1 MKLLDILKEVISTP
15 AMKALVYKLEEE
27 GWRRVGQGDWGIV
40 LEKGEQVKKV
50 TTDPDEIKHAEKLKG
65 HSSPYIIPI
74 LGLERISDRLAIIDM
89 PNAMEIGNDE
99 KDLIA
104 QAGTAAEDY
113 IVYDEEDALQSIP
126 ESLRDFVVGLKQAF
140 IDAGIETDEIDWS
153 PYNIMKYKGNYVL
166 VDV

>member
-15 AMKALVYKLEEE
+15 AMKAEIYKLEDQ

-40 LEKGEQVKKV
+40 LEKGEDVKKV
-50 TTDPDEIKHAEKLKG
+50 TTDPLEIEHAEKLLG
-65 HSSPYIIPI
+65 HSSPHIIPI
-74 LGLERISDRLAIIDM
+74 LGLQKISDRLAILDM

-99 KDLIA
+99 KDLIQ
-104 QAGTAAEDY
+104 QATPAAEAY
-113 IVYDEEDALQSIP
+113 IIDGEEDALNNIP
-126 ESLRDFVVGLKQAF
+126 DSLKSFVVGVRQAF

-153 PYNIMKYKGNYVL
+153 PYNVMKYKGNYVL

>member
-50 TTDPDEIKHAEKLKG
+50 TTDPLEIEHAEKLLG
-65 HSSPYIIPI
+65 NSLPSIIPI
-74 LGLERISDRLAIIDM
+74 LGLEKISDKLAILDM

-99 KDLIA
+99 KDLIK
-104 QAGTAAEDY
+104 QATPAAEAY
-113 IVYDEEDALQSIP
+113 IIDGEEDALNDLP
-126 ESLRDFVVGLKQAF
+126 DSLKDFTVGIRQAF
-140 IDAGIETDEIDWS
+140 LKAGIETDEIDWS
-153 PYNIMKYKGNYVL
+153 PYNVMKYKGKYVL

>member
-27 GWRRVGQGDWGIV
+27 GWRRVGSGDWGIV

-50 TTDPDEIKHAEKLKG
+50 TTDPQEIEHAEKLLG
-65 HSSPYIIPI
+65 HTYPYIIPI
-74 LGLERISDRLAIIDM
+74 LGLQRISDRLAILDM

-113 IVYDEEDALQSIP
+113 IVYDEKDALKAIP
-126 ESLRDFVVGLKQAF
+126 ESLRDFVIGLKKAF

-153 PYNIMKYKGNYVL
+153 PYNVMKYKGNYVL

>member
-1 MKLLDILKEVISTP
+1 MATP
-15 AMKALVYKLEEE
+15 AFKAEVYKLEKQ
-27 GWRRVGQGDWGIV
+27 GYRRVGQGDWGMV
-40 LEKGEQVKKV
+40 LEKGEQVKKI

-74 LGLERISDRLAIIDM
+74 LGIEKLSDKLAILDM

-99 KDLIA
+99 KEMIG

-113 IVYDEEDALQSIP
+113 IVYNEEEALNNIP
-126 ESLRDFVVGLKQAF
+126 DPLKDFVVGVKQAF
-140 IDAGIETDEIDWS
+140 LKAGIETDEIDWS

>member
-1 MKLLDILKEVISTP
+1 MKLLGILKEVISTP
-15 AMKALVYKLEEE
+15 AMKALIYKLEDA

-40 LEKGEQVKKV
+40 LEKGEQVKKI
-50 TTDPDEIKHAEKLKG
+50 TTDPLEIEHAEKLLG
-65 HSSPYIIPI
+65 HISPYIIPI
-74 LGLERISDRLAIIDM
+74 LGLQRISDRLAILDM

-99 KDLIA
+99 KNLIA

-113 IVYDEEDALQSIP
+113 IVYDEEDALESVP
-126 ESLRDFVVGLKQAF
+126 ESLRDFVAGLKKAF
-140 IDAGIETDEIDWS
+140 TDAGIETDEIDWS

>member
-27 GWRRVGQGDWGIV
+27 GWRRIGQGDWGIV

-50 TTDPDEIKHAEKLKG
+50 TTDPLEIEHAEKLLG
-65 HSSPYIIPI
+65 NSLPSIIPI
-74 LGLERISDRLAIIDM
+74 LGLEKISDKLAILDM

-99 KDLIA
+99 KDLIQ
-104 QAGTAAEDY
+104 QATPSAEAY
-113 IVYDEEDALQSIP
+113 IIDGEEEALNNLP
-126 ESLRDFVVGLKQAF
+126 ESLKDFVIGLRQAF
-140 IDAGIETDEIDWS
+140 LKVGIETDEIDWS

>member
-1 MKLLDILKEVISTP
+1 MATP
-15 AMKALVYKLEEE
+15 AFKAEVYKLEKQ
-27 GWRRVGQGDWGIV
+27 GYRRVGQGDWGMV
-40 LEKGEQVKKV
+40 LEKGEQVKKI

-65 HSSPYIIPI
+65 HSSPYINPI
-74 LGLERISDRLAIIDM
+74 LGIEKLSDKLAILDM

-99 KDLIA
+99 KEMIG

-113 IVYDEEDALQSIP
+113 IVYNEEEALNDIP
-126 ESLRDFVVGLKQAF
+126 DPLKDFVVGLKQSF
-140 IDAGIETDEIDWS
+140 IKAGIETDEIDWS

>member
-1 MKLLDILKEVISTP
+1 MQLLEILKEVISTP

-27 GWRRVGQGDWGIV
+27 GWRRVGSGDWGIV
-40 LEKGEQVKKV
+40 LEKGEKVKKV
-50 TTDPDEIKHAEKLKG
+50 TTDPLEIEHAEKLLG
-65 HSSPYIIPI
+65 HTSPYIIPI
-74 LGLERISDRLAIIDM
+74 LGLERFSDRLAILDM

-99 KDLIA
+99 KDLIS

-113 IVYDEEDALQSIP
+113 IVYDEEDTLNNIP
-126 ESLRDFVVGLKQAF
+126 GKLRDFVVGLKQAF

>member
-50 TTDPDEIKHAEKLKG
+50 TTDPLEIEHAEKLLG
-65 HSSPYIIPI
+65 NSLPSIIPI
-74 LGLERISDRLAIIDM
+74 LGLEKISDKLAILDM

-99 KDLIA
+99 KDLIQ
-104 QAGTAAEDY
+104 QAKPAAEAY
-113 IVYDEEDALQSIP
+113 IVNGEEEALNNLP
-126 ESLRDFVVGLKQAF
+126 ESLKDFVIGIREAFLKV
-140 IDAGIETDEIDWS
+140 GIETDEIDWS
-153 PYNIMKYKGNYVL
+153 PYNVMKYKGNYVL

>member
-1 MKLLDILKEVISTP
+1 MKLLDILKELMATP
-15 AMKALVYKLEEE
+15 AFKAEVYKLEKE
-27 GWRRVGQGDWGIV
+27 GYRRVGQGDWGMV
-40 LEKGEQVKKV
+40 LEKGEQVKKI

-74 LGLERISDRLAIIDM
+74 LGIEKLSDKLAILDM

-99 KDLIA
+99 KEMIG

-113 IVYDEEDALQSIP
+113 IVYNEEEALNNIP
-126 ESLRDFVVGLKQAF
+126 DPLKDFVVGVKQAF
-140 IDAGIETDEIDWS
+140 LKAGIETDEIDWS

>member
-50 TTDPDEIKHAEKLKG
+50 TTDPLDIEHAEKLLG
-65 HSSPYIIPI
+65 NSLPSIIPI
-74 LGLERISDRLAIIDM
+74 LGLEKISDKLAILDM

-99 KDLIA
+99 KDLIQ
-104 QAGTAAEDY
+104 QAKPAAEAY
-113 IVYDEEDALQSIP
+113 IIDGEEEALNNLP
-126 ESLRDFVVGLKQAF
+126 ESLKDFVIGIREAFLKV
-140 IDAGIETDEIDWS
+140 GIETDEIDWS
-153 PYNIMKYKGNYVL
+153 PYNVMKYKGNYVL

>member
-50 TTDPDEIKHAEKLKG
+50 TTDPLEIEHVEKLLG
-65 HSSPYIIPI
+65 NSLPSIIPI
-74 LGLERISDRLAIIDM
+74 LGLEKISDKLAILDM

-99 KDLIA
+99 KDLIQ
-104 QAGTAAEDY
+104 QAKPAAEAY
-113 IVYDEEDALQSIP
+113 IIDGEEEALNNLP
-126 ESLRDFVVGLKQAF
+126 ESLKDFVIGIREAFLKV
-140 IDAGIETDEIDWS
+140 GIETDEIDWS
-153 PYNIMKYKGNYVL
+153 PYNVMKYKGNYVL

>member
-1 MKLLDILKEVISTP
+1 MQLTKILKEVFSTP
-15 AMKALVYKLEEE
+15 ALKAQIYKLEKE
-27 GWRRVGQGDWGIV
+27 GWRRIGSGDWGIV
-40 LEKGEQVKKV
+40 LEKGEKVKKV

-74 LGLERISDRLAIIDM
+74 LGLEKISDKLAILDM

-113 IVYDEEDALQSIP
+113 IVYNEEDALKSVP
-126 ESLRDFVVGLKQAF
+126 ESLRDFVVGLKKAF
-140 IDAGIETDEIDWS
+140 TDAGIETDEIDWS

>member
-50 TTDPDEIKHAEKLKG
+50 TTDPLEIEHAEKLLG
-65 HSSPYIIPI
+65 NSLPSIIPI
-74 LGLERISDRLAIIDM
+74 LGLEKISDKLAILDM

-99 KDLIA
+99 KDLIQ
-104 QAGTAAEDY
+104 QAKPAAEAY
-113 IVYDEEDALQSIP
+113 IIDGEEEALNNLP
-126 ESLRDFVVGLKQAF
+126 ESLKDFVIGIREAFLKV
-140 IDAGIETDEIDWS
+140 GIETDEIDWS
-153 PYNIMKYKGNYVL
+153 PYNVMKYKGNYVL

>member
-50 TTDPDEIKHAEKLKG
+50 TTDPLEIEHAEKLLG
-65 HSSPYIIPI
+65 NSLPSIIPI
-74 LGLERISDRLAIIDM
+74 LGLEKISDKLAILDM

-99 KDLIA
+99 KDLIQ
-104 QAGTAAEDY
+104 QATPSAEAY
-113 IVYDEEDALQSIP
+113 IIDGEEEALNNLP
-126 ESLRDFVVGLKQAF
+126 ESLKDFVIGLRQAF
-140 IDAGIETDEIDWS
+140 LKVGIETDEIDWS

>member
-1 MKLLDILKEVISTP
+1 MKLLDILKELMATP
-15 AMKALVYKLEEE
+15 AFKAEVYKLEKQ
-27 GWRRVGQGDWGIV
+27 GYRRVGQGDWGMV
-40 LEKGEQVKKV
+40 LEKGEQVKKI

-74 LGLERISDRLAIIDM
+74 LGIEKLSDKLAILDM

-99 KDLIA
+99 KEMIG

-113 IVYDEEDALQSIP
+113 IVYNEEQALNNIP
-126 ESLRDFVVGLKQAF
+126 APLKDFVVGLKQSF
-140 IDAGIETDEIDWS
+140 IKAGIETDEIDWS